1 MPLSLSSV
9 DRRIP
14 EALGTSRERPLE
26 SFFALAR
33 SSLSTDAEARR
44 QVNPAVLSE
53 CEGRQ
58 APGTF
63 ETCADDV
70 SRSAYGTRA
79 VLSRISL
86 EGRVLPEPNFYV
98 DRILRTP
105 LSSVP
110 PCQFGSLAVLEHGR
124 TIPFSDIGL
133 STGAFVFVL
142 GSPQIRCRQHC
153 RSRGPQPR
161 RLSPEPRDDAL
172 AVATE
177 RRPPDVI
184 LMRLGKDA
192 PLGRQIERSVAIVIT
207 PILSG
212 LHHCYARI

>member
-1 MPLSLSSV
+1 MEQERSC
-9 DRRIP
+9 
-14 EALGTSRERPLE
+14 REYRWKAE
-26 SFFALAR
+26 SYPNR
-33 SSLSTDAEARR
+33 
-44 QVNPAVLSE
+44 
-53 CEGRQ
+53 
-58 APGTF
+58 TF
-63 ETCADDV
+63 MLTA
-70 SRSAYGTRA
+70 S
-79 VLSRISL
+79 
-86 EGRVLPEPNFYV
+86 
-98 DRILRTP
+98 LRTP

>member
-1 MPLSLSSV
+1 M
-9 DRRIP
+9 RRLVINLRRTQHFSAARYESASYP
-14 EALGTSRERPLE
+14 HLHRIAALGWRRRPVTQVTMVRPFSSRTSARWQALIVVRHIRPPI
-26 SFFALAR
+26 
-33 SSLSTDAEARR
+33 AE
-44 QVNPAVLSE
+44 L
-53 CEGRQ
+53 
-58 APGTF
+58 
-63 ETCADDV
+63 
-70 SRSAYGTRA
+70 
-79 VLSRISL
+79 
-86 EGRVLPEPNFYV
+86 
-98 DRILRTP
+98 
-105 LSSVP
+105 
-110 PCQFGSLAVLEHGR
+110 GS

>member
-1 MPLSLSSV
+1 V

-70 SRSAYGTRA
+70 SRSACGTRA

-142 GSPQIRCRQHC
+142 GSPQIRCRQH
-153 RSRGPQPR
+153 SR